1 MSNHNL
7 LISKYKAIIEH
18 PDHPHLVADF
28 INTVKQCNINV
39 IMANS
44 NLLWGEEQ
52 EGARLYRVIVSL
64 FNIPTQ
70 ELQRQKAKLE
80 QFISFCDNRNAWKSE
95 SHRAELV
102 DALTMINIKL
112 SDNTFVYESINRI
125 LENYTNNSTLEIN
138 CEKILS
144 EIDNCILQLSN
155 EDNSSIEKICGVIS
169 KSRDKEFSFMV
180 NSIIDK
186 SFSIGIYGEE
196 TAVVDID
203 NIVDKVPNALSDRFK
218 DMEYVDPLMVECIK
232 KKIEN
237 ERMMLKEQFRQ
248 HSYMI
253 DKIATLLIESIDSIS
268 INVMESSFEIEDART
283 IEMRTMIE
291 FALLGK
297 EDTSDEFV
305 MERLNNI
312 ISLSNAYSEIVTE
325 GKVEKSLVRGAQKAE
340 KGVTKATHSAKG
352 VAVSTG
358 NVVKAVGQIPKSLEN
373 EISNFIN
380 KMIEKDSTRRRE
392 ELLNKGARVRLF
404 KFIRKSLGVSITATL
419 FGPLAAAIG
428 YIGSIGVDKH
438 LDAKERRAI
447 LRELDQELAIIDE
460 KIDDAKAA
468 GDNKQKYQL
477 MRLKD
482 KLENERKRVKFLLDK

>member
-1 MSNHNL
+1 
-7 LISKYKAIIEH
+7 
-18 PDHPHLVADF
+18 
-28 INTVKQCNINV
+28 
-39 IMANS
+39 
-44 NLLWGEEQ
+44 
-52 EGARLYRVIVSL
+52 
-64 FNIPTQ
+64 
-70 ELQRQKAKLE
+70 
-80 QFISFCDNRNAWKSE
+80 
-95 SHRAELV
+95 
-102 DALTMINIKL
+102 
-112 SDNTFVYESINRI
+112 
-125 LENYTNNSTLEIN
+125 
-138 CEKILS
+138 
-144 EIDNCILQLSN
+144 
-155 EDNSSIEKICGVIS
+155 
-169 KSRDKEFSFMV
+169 MV

-253 DKIATLLIESIDSIS
+253 DKIATLLIESIESIS
-268 INVMESSFEIEDART
+268 INVLESSFEIEDTRT
-283 IEMRTMIE
+283 LEMRTMIE

-297 EDTSDEFV
+297 ENTSDEFV

-380 KMIEKDSTRRRE
+380 KMIEKDSARRRE

-419 FGPLAAAIG
+419 FGPVAAAIG
-428 YIGSIGVDKH
+428 
-438 LDAKERRAI
+438 
-447 LRELDQELAIIDE
+447 
-460 KIDDAKAA
+460 
-468 GDNKQKYQL
+468 
-477 MRLKD
+477 
-482 KLENERKRVKFLLDK
+482 